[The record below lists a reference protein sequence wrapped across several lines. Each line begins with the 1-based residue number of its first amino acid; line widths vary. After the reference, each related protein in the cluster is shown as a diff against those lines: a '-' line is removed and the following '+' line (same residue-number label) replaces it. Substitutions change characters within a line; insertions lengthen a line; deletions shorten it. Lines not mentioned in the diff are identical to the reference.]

1 LSLRHRLGVSAGE
14 HLLVRSLFLASLGFL
29 KNVKS
34 GALRLFHLLFL
45 RIICACH
52 SQVFAVLSLWHDVR
66 GVHVASRWLRAEHL
80 TIFRLAPQEGPDVL
94 EQATTALLLGLR
106 WGGQRI
112 VIIITKHHV
121 LDSSTTS
128 AKVHD
133 FIGLVIG
140 FVSICPILVLVASL
154 FAFGFLRKNVET
166 IIELAVLIVSRFT
179 PRLYELHLLFAQLLL
194 ELALELHL
202 SFRLLP
208 EEVQLVASRLLR
220 LR

>member
-1 LSLRHRLGVSAGE
+1 
-14 HLLVRSLFLASLGFL
+14 
-29 KNVKS
+29 
-34 GALRLFHLLFL
+34 
-45 RIICACH
+45 
-52 SQVFAVLSLWHDVR
+52 
-66 GVHVASRWLRAEHL
+66 
-80 TIFRLAPQEGPDVL
+80 
-94 EQATTALLLGLR
+94 
-106 WGGQRI
+106 
-112 VIIITKHHV
+112 
-121 LDSSTTS
+121 
-128 AKVHD
+128 
-133 FIGLVIG
+133 LVIG